1 MSYLPCSRFQSM
13 SMHAAIQ
20 TFAAVH
26 FCPVRRFANSDLMRA
41 PVPMCV
47 PILPFQSCPNF
58 HETVLHCLYFVLRPA
73 APLPSGF
80 PQSFLLFHSDRLFDR
95 SHSVRF
101 QARGADTDTQPRTK
115 SPFAVLSSHSAFPF
129 FTECP
134 HRESFIQKNC
144 RPFSLQLSYFILILF
159 NVRSASHTSPDISV
173 RKHSRRSPLPS
184 HGR

>member
-1 MSYLPCSRFQSM
+1 M

-47 PILPFQSCPNF
+47 PVLPFQSCPNF

-95 SHSVRF
+95 IRLLQF
-101 QARGADTDTQPRTK
+101 QSRGADTDTQPRTK
-115 SPFAVLSSHSAFPF
+115 APFAVLSSHSAFPF
-129 FTECP
+129 SQNARTAKVLYKKLQTFQP
-134 HRESFIQKNC
+134 AAFLFHSDSIQ
-144 RPFSLQLSYFILILF
+144 RPISQSY
-159 NVRSASHTSPDISV
+159 IS
-173 RKHSRRSPLPS
+173 
-184 HGR
+184 